1 MSQEL
6 LYTFENFNLI
16 IRNLLESENLSH
28 GFQEHFNI
36 DWNSPLNGLRW
47 NLNTYKSK
55 PYVSIET
62 FIDIVYR
69 KYILNEP
76 VRVDSTFNPIAIGD
90 IIVTSSLTLYKI
102 VGFSTKKNTSVR
114 VQNISDNSISYKHM
128 SSIIRMRE
136 INDV

>member
-6 LYTFENFNLI
+6 SYTFEEFNLI
-16 IRNLLESENLSH
+16 IRNLLESTYIHRE
-28 GFQEHFNI
+28 FQDHFPC

-47 NLNTYKSK
+47 NLYTYKSK

-76 VRVDSTFNPIAIGD
+76 VRVDSTFTPIEIGD
-90 IIVTSSLTLYKI
+90 IIVTGSLILYKI

-114 VQNISDNSISYKHM
+114 VQNISNNSISYKHKD
-128 SSIIRMRE
+128 SIVKMRDFNV
-136 INDV
+136 I